1 MKNYE
6 SLILNRKDWDE
17 SFKQLFLKDFIQLRN
32 IIDNNRCE
40 NPDSKLSNSYS
51 VLADDYAVLP
61 GASYNDE
68 IQNAYRYLL
77 AKYNEK
83 DI

>member
-6 SLILNRKDWDE
+6 SLILKRKDWDE

-32 IIDNNRCE
+32 IIDNNRSE

-61 GASYNDE
+61 GANYNDE